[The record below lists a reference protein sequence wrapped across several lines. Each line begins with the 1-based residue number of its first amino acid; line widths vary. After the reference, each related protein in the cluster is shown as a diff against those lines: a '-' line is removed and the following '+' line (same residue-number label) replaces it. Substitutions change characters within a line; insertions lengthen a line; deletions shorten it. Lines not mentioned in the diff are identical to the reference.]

1 MIDKDCAYYKCH
13 TELEDCTF
21 CYCPIYPCKIEGL
34 GEYVVA
40 SRADYTNH
48 KIVEE
53 KIWDCSKCNI
63 IHDKKIVKK
72 LKRAIKEII
81 EDSI

>member
-1 MIDKDCAYYKCH
+1 MIDKECAYYKCH
-13 TELEDCTF
+13 KELEDCTF

-34 GEYVVA
+34 GEYVTVWK
-40 SRADYTNH
+40 N
-48 KIVEE
+48 K

-72 LKRAIKEII
+72 LKRAIKKII
-81 EDSI
+81 EESI